1 MHTVLTSHR
10 AGAIA
15 GAAAAALALAAAG
28 CGSSGPSS
36 GPSSGGG
43 HSSSRAAKNPEQAA
57 YAYARCI
64 RGHGVPSFPDPRVTT
79 TPGGGMSMQ
88 QGVPASAGL
97 SPAFKAAQRD
107 CQHLQPGVGSGH
119 VSSGPPKAALLA
131 FARCLRAHGVPHFPD
146 PNGQG
151 QLTGQ
156 MLQASGVDLH
166 APGFL
171 VAAKACVGVTHGA
184 ITGAQVEQAIKHVG

>member
-10 AGAIA
+10 AGAVA
-15 GAAAAALALAAAG
+15 VATAAALALAAAG

-36 GPSSGGG
+36 AGG
-43 HSSSRAAKNPEQAA
+43 HSSSRAAKSPEQAA

-64 RGHGVPSFPDPRVTT
+64 RRHGVPSFPDPHVTA
-79 TPGGGMSMQ
+79 TPGGGASVQ

-97 SPAFKAAQRD
+97 SPAIKAAQRA

-119 VSSGPPKAALLA
+119 ASSGPPKSALLA
-131 FARCLRAHGVPHFPD
+131 FARCLRAHGVTNFPD
-146 PNGQG
+146 PNAQG

-156 MLQASGVDLH
+156 MLQAAGVNLH
-166 APGFL
+166 APAFL
-171 VAAKACVGVTHGA
+171 VAAKVCASG
-184 ITGAQVEQAIKHVG
+184 